1 MVTILY
7 TANSEK
13 QTKDYGKLSEYYHE
27 MPSEKLSDIRAHN
40 IFALKFENKKY
51 IESIAKLHKM
61 VLHVIILYF
70 HYLF

>member
-1 MVTILY
+1 
-7 TANSEK
+7 
-13 QTKDYGKLSEYYHE
+13 

-40 IFALKFENKKY
+40 VFALKFENKKY